1 MIVEKNSSIN
11 NSLGISAKCKYL
23 LILENE
29 NDFDELKDFLTN
41 NNEKF
46 YIVGE
51 GTNLVLPNYY
61 DGIIIQANFDN
72 LIEDKTNN
80 LLKVGAAYNWS
91 KLVNFCISKNIN
103 GFENLIDI
111 PGSVGASPIQNIGA
125 YGAEVASLIESI
137 DCYCLT
143 DFKKINLANS
153 ECNFVYRNSS
163 LKNSKR
169 LIYNINFI
177 TNKESDISINYQ
189 TIKDYLKGNNIKA
202 NTSAD
207 VANIISQIRSNTLP
221 NPNIINNVG
230 SFFKNPIVD
239 INSINFTN
247 HLKEELIIWNYD
259 EVQVKVGAA
268 RLIELIKNRVSI
280 HKNVTLFENH
290 SLVLVTNGQATQE
303 DVLNY
308 ASEIQDLVYKI
319 FNIKLEIEPNI
330 LF

>member
-11 NSLGISAKCKYL
+11 NSLGINAKCKYL
-23 LILENE
+23 LILESE

-61 DGIIIQANFDN
+61 DGIIIQANFDK

-202 NTSAD
+202 NTTAD
-207 VANIISQIRSNTLP
+207 VANIISQIRSKALP

-239 INSINFTN
+239 IDSINFTN
-247 HLKEELIIWNYD
+247 YSKEELIIWNYD
-259 EVQVKVGAA
+259 QFHVKVGAA
-268 RLIELIKNRVSI
+268 RLIELIKNKISI
-280 HKNVTLFENH
+280 HKNVSLFENH
-290 SLVLVTNGQATQE
+290 SLVLITNGKATQE

-308 ASEIQDLVYKI
+308 ASEIQDLVYKT
-319 FNIKLEIEPNI
+319 FNIQLEIEPNI
-330 LF
+330 IF

>member
-11 NSLGISAKCKYL
+11 NSLGISSKCKYL
-23 LILENE
+23 LTLESE
-29 NDFDELKDFLTN
+29 NDFDELKDFLSDN
-41 NNEKF
+41 IEKI

-61 DGIIIQANFDN
+61 DGIIIRANFDT
-72 LIEDKTNN
+72 LIEDKANN
-80 LLKVGAAYNWS
+80 TLKVGASYNWND
-91 KLVNFCISKNIN
+91 LVNFCISKNIN

-125 YGAEVASLIESI
+125 YGAEVAPLIESI

-177 TNKESDISINYQ
+177 TNKERDISINYQ

-202 NTSAD
+202 NTTAD
-207 VANIISQIRSNTLP
+207 VANIISQIRSKALP

-308 ASEIQDLVYKI
+308 ASEIQDLVYKT

-330 LF
+330 IF